1 MGSSSSSDE
10 DTSDEAMLARHEHT
24 LQSMRDR
31 WTLIQQLRREIYC
44 QEGDDHEDTEMR
56 RRMMMPYPHL
66 TSRGISGRGGGR
78 GGYAHAH
85 HSAGGGSYG
94 YYGSETETAGAT
106 GSSSFS
112 AHPSLIADR
121 FHHPYRRA
129 PTSLPEDTAVDIV
142 SPRRRTLFPLPGSF
156 RRRGRPPKFCRNSH
170 RNNTNDRGVVV
181 GATLTTAAEATTASA
196 AISSIGIANNVADDV
211 RHGDDDDDE
220 AEEDQ

>member
-1 MGSSSSSDE
+1 M
-10 DTSDEAMLARHEHT
+10 
-24 LQSMRDR
+24 
-31 WTLIQQLRREIYC
+31 
-44 QEGDDHEDTEMR
+44 

-66 TSRGISGRGGGR
+66 TSRGISGRGGGGGR

-94 YYGSETETAGAT
+94 YYGTETETAGASS
-106 GSSSFS
+106 SSSFS

-129 PTSLPEDTAVDIV
+129 PTSLPEDMLISNSSDTAVDIV
-142 SPRRRTLFPLPGSF
+142 SPRRKTLFPLPGSF

-170 RNNTNDRGVVV
+170 RNNSNGRGVGV
-181 GATLTTAAEATTASA
+181 GGTTLTTAAEATTASV
-196 AISSIGIANNVADDV
+196 AISSIGIANDVADDDV
-211 RHGDDDDDE
+211 GHDDEGDDE